1 MLIAKEKRHSNI
13 AEYILYM
20 WHVEDLLR
28 ACKFDIDVVKQKI
41 IDGFQTDMQTTK
53 DITDWYESLIH
64 MMHSE
69 NLTQKGHLQLVKN
82 NIGEMDELHL
92 GLLQSSD
99 HADYLKLYFNTKS
112 NIDGFR
118 AKSNNPES
126 TDIQVCLEGLYSL
139 LLLKMSGKEIS
150 QATMEA
156 MNSFSQLLA
165 LFSQKYKL
173 WEEGK
178 LDI

>member
-13 AEYILYM
+13 AEYVLYM
-20 WHVEDLLR
+20 WHIEDLLR
-28 ACKFDIDVVKQKI
+28 AFQFDIDLVKQKV
-41 IDGFQTDMQTTK
+41 IDGFKADTDTTK
-53 DITDWYESLIH
+53 AITDWYESLIH

-69 NLTQKGHLQLVKN
+69 NLIQKGHLQLVKN
-82 NIGEMDELHL
+82 NVSEMDELHL
-92 GLLQSSD
+92 GLLQASD
-99 HADYLKLYFNTKS
+99 HADYLKMYFNAKS

-150 QATMEA
+150 QATMDA

-165 LFSQKYKL
+165 LFSQKFIL

-178 LDI
+178 LDL